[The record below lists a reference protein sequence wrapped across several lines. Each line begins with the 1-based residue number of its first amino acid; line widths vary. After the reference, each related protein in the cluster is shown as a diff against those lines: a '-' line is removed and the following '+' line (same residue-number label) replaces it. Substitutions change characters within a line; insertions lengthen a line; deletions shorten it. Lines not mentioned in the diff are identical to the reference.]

1 MRGKEMG
8 RQVIANGAI
17 SLSTVEYEHV
27 TIREANT
34 ANQPFGSGNA
44 ITVQFKNPAC
54 QQTAAQ

>member
-1 MRGKEMG
+1 
-8 RQVIANGAI
+8 
-17 SLSTVEYEHV
+17 V
-27 TIREANT
+27 TIREASD